1 MKEFNIYTGKKGK
14 LKYSFT
20 SVFESEEEAQKEALD
35 TLRNEYEALPKMP
48 TYDDATK
55 EAENKSRDAYETVS
69 LAKTIYYSYILSWGE
84 YKVVPTEEDSMS
96 REELIIAY
104 VADNCDKSEASSSGN

>member
-1 MKEFNIYTGKKGK
+1 MKEFNIYTGQKGK

-20 SVFESEEEAQKEALD
+20 SVFESEEEAKKEALE
-35 TLRNEYEALPKMP
+35 TLRFEYEALPKML
-48 TYDDATK
+48 TYQDATN
-55 EAENKSRDAYETVS
+55 EAENQSRDAYETVA

-96 REELIIAY
+96 QDDLIKAY
-104 VADNCDKSEASSSGN
+104 ASDCDESKTSI

>member
-1 MKEFNIYTGKKGK
+1 MKEFNIYTGQKGK

-20 SVFESEEEAQKEALD
+20 SVFESEEEAKKEALE
-35 TLRNEYEALPKMP
+35 TLRFEYEALPKMP
-48 TYDDATK
+48 TYQDATN
-55 EAENKSRDAYETVS
+55 EAENQSRDAYETVA

-96 REELIIAY
+96 QDDLIKAY
-104 VADNCDKSEASSSGN
+104 ASDCDESKTSI

>member
-1 MKEFNIYTGKKGK
+1 MKEFNIYTGEKGK

-20 SVFESEEEAQKEALD
+20 SVFESEEEAKKEALE
-35 TLRNEYEALPKMP
+35 TLRFEYEALPKMP
-48 TYDDATK
+48 TYQDATN
-55 EAENKSRDAYETVS
+55 EAENQSRDAYETVA

-96 REELIIAY
+96 QDDLIKAY
-104 VADNCDKSEASSSGN
+104 ASDCDESKTSI

>member
-1 MKEFNIYTGKKGK
+1 MKEFNIYTGKKGE

-48 TYDDATK
+48 TYEDATK
-55 EAENKSRDAYETVS
+55 EAESKSRDAYETVA
-69 LAKTIYYSYILSWGE
+69 LARTIYYSYILSWGE
-84 YKVVPTEEDSMS
+84 YKVISTEEDSMN
-96 REELIIAY
+96 REDLIIAY
-104 VADNCDKSEASSSGN
+104 VADNNEG